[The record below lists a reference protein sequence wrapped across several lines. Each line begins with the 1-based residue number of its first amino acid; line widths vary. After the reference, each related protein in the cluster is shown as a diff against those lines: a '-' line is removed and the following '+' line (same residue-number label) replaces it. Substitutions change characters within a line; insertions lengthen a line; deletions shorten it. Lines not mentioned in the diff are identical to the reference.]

1 MEYVMKTA
9 NIFFCTTLMVILSS
23 TSLSQDSESKPCSY
37 PEAAQ
42 FDFWIGKW
50 KVEWVD
56 KDGVKGN
63 GANTIKKILD
73 GCVIE
78 ENFDGNPGTPLIGKS
93 LSVFVPKLKK
103 WKQTWVDNFGS
114 YLDFTGE
121 FTENKMVLSRELMDN
136 EGKKIFQR
144 MVFYNINK
152 DSLDWNW
159 ERSLDEGKNWELLW
173 KIHYTKLD

>member
-1 MEYVMKTA
+1 MKIVS
-9 NIFFCTTLMVILSS
+9 IFFCTTLLVILSS
-23 TSLSQDSESKPCSY
+23 TSFSQDNDSSPCSY
-37 PEAAQ
+37 PEAKQ
-42 FDFWIGKW
+42 FDFWVGTW

-56 KDGVKGN
+56 KEGVKGK
-63 GANTIKKILD
+63 GTNTIRKILD
-73 GCVIE
+73 SCVIE

-103 WKQTWVDNFGS
+103 WKQTWVDNFSS

-121 FTENKMVLSRELMDN
+121 FIENKMILSRKLLDN
-136 EGKKIFQR
+136 EDKKIFQR

-159 ERSLDEGKNWELLW
+159 ERSSDEGKNWKLLW
-173 KIHYTKLD
+173 KIHYTRLN